1 MLQRRELMH
10 TGEFMKDALN
20 LDTKLGFEPMPQYV
34 FLKKNVEMHVHRK
47 LGFGVLLQIET

>member
-34 FLKKNVEMHVHRK
+34 FLKKC
-47 LGFGVLLQIET
+47 

>member
-10 TGEFMKDALN
+10 TGESMKDALN

-34 FLKKNVEMHVHRK
+34 FLKKMLRCTFTGNWGLVYYYK
-47 LGFGVLLQIET
+47 